1 MQHFASNGLNGI
13 MLLPGGGG
21 GTSARRRRRRDAAP
35 SVPKTDRQTDFYSE
49 KYNRKTYQK
58 VKCYK
63 STLTHTLL
71 LPVTCDRPITAAEL
85 LPGTSTPEHLS
96 CCCCC
101 YCCHRRRR
109 RRRRR
114 RTSAT
119 YASFEAH
126 ANDALGCAAGRRQLR
141 RRNSP
146 QQHAG
151 HDAQDASALVV
162 EQRRKRLR
170 EIRDNAVARG
180 RRQRRGETKRP
191 GV

>member
-1 MQHFASNGLNGI
+1 MRHHLC
-13 MLLPGGGG
+13 
-21 GTSARRRRRRDAAP
+21 
-35 SVPKTDRQTDFYSE
+35 PKKGRQTDFYSE

-71 LPVTCDRPITAAEL
+71 LTVTCDRPIPPPRQNCYLVTC
-85 LPGTSTPEHLS
+85 TPEHLS

-114 RTSAT
+114 RMSAT